1 MASPLCCTSPDK
13 LSGKACHVDLRS
25 ITTAAALPFA
35 RLIVLSSILSVVACG
50 SGDSGS
56 EASGGLESLGAGDG
70 TSVTDSSSGN
80 AVSANSDDNNTT
92 TSPIVFDNSIFG
104 SVSTADFFGK
114 SLEVDLEEPVAGGP
128 PTQPKNLHV
137 NLLGNDWVELDWA
150 PSNDDGQV
158 VAYRIYR
165 NDGVVYTVET
175 TEGNAAVQSSRTL
188 RDYWQTTTFIDCNF
202 THVRACDQPG
212 FTPAVGSTHSYT
224 VTAVDDAGNESQR
237 SQSVEV
243 SLHPEQGGR
252 IAKFADPY
260 IDSNDNFQFQT
271 DLSNTANFIDQFELI
286 WSDEFDQ
293 DTLDDTK
300 WTTSLT
306 WRQEDQNIIN
316 GEMQYFV
323 DTQTNPDF
331 GYNPFI
337 LNGETLTISAIRT
350 PPELIDKALG
360 QPFLSGALSTHELR
374 SGQNDSNG
382 NLIADKFGTT
392 YGYVEGRLRVG
403 QKSGMLTSFYLFRRW
418 AAEHSPEIDIIEYL
432 GDNPFGDEK
441 AFQTYH
447 YRDVT
452 HQNTLST
459 PTMVYPREGGALAER
474 QDLAGFH
481 NYSVL
486 WEPNLVIWYIN
497 GREIQ
502 RLTGPQISRQSMN
515 VILYLVTGS
524 AWAPRPADDANF
536 PFEIEI
542 DYVRAYKRKPWQGG

>member
-1 MASPLCCTSPDK
+1 MVSPLRCREAVNPH
-13 LSGKACHVDLRS
+13 GE
-25 ITTAAALPFA
+25 TTCFRQRQLPAVLPFA
-35 RLIVLSSILSVVACG
+35 RLIVVSSIFSVVACG
-50 SGDSGS
+50 GDSSGPDS
-56 EASGGLESLGAGDG
+56 LPDAQQASVNTSTTGDSVSLD
-70 TSVTDSSSGN
+70 SGN
-80 AVSANSDDNNTT
+80 NSNLDTA
-92 TSPIVFDNSIFG
+92 PIVFDNSIFG

-114 SLEVDLEEPVAGGP
+114 SLEVDLEEPVPGGP

-158 VAYRIYR
+158 VAYRVYR
-165 NDGVVYTVET
+165 DDGVMYTVESI
-175 TEGNAAVQSSRTL
+175 EGNAHVQSSRTL
-188 RDYWQTTTFIDCNF
+188 RDYWKTTTFIDCNF
-202 THVRACDQPG
+202 THVRLCDQQG
-212 FTPAVGSTHSYT
+212 YVPAVGSTHSYQ
-224 VTAVDDAGNESQR
+224 VTAVDEIGNESQR
-237 SQSVEV
+237 SNSVQV
-243 SLHPEQGGR
+243 TLHPEQGGG

-286 WSDEFDQ
+286 WSDEFDE
-293 DTLDDTK
+293 DTLDASK

-323 DTQTNPDF
+323 DIQSQPDF

-350 PPELIDKALG
+350 PPELIDRALG

-392 YGYVEGRLRVG
+392 YGYVEGSLRVG
-403 QKSGMLTSFYLFRRW
+403 QESGMLTSFYLFRRW

-452 HQNTLST
+452 YQNTLST
-459 PTMVYPREGGALAER
+459 PTMVYPRESGTLAEQ

-486 WEPNLVIWYIN
+486 WEPNLVIWYID
-497 GREIQ
+497 GKEIQ

-515 VILYLVTGS
+515 IILYLVTGS
-524 AWAPRPADDANF
+524 AWAPRPADDASF

>member
-1 MASPLCCTSPDK
+1 MVSPLRCREAVNPH
-13 LSGKACHVDLRS
+13 GE
-25 ITTAAALPFA
+25 TTCFRQRQLPAVLPFA
-35 RLIVLSSILSVVACG
+35 RLIVVSSIFSVVACG
-50 SGDSGS
+50 GDSSGPDS
-56 EASGGLESLGAGDG
+56 LPDAQQASVNTSTTGDSVSLD
-70 TSVTDSSSGN
+70 SGN
-80 AVSANSDDNNTT
+80 SSNVDTA
-92 TSPIVFDNSIFG
+92 PIVFDNSIFG

-114 SLEVDLEEPVAGGP
+114 SLEVDLEEPVPGGP

-158 VAYRIYR
+158 VAYRVYR
-165 NDGVVYTVET
+165 DDGVMYTVESI
-175 TEGNAAVQSSRTL
+175 EGNAHVQSSRTL
-188 RDYWQTTTFIDCNF
+188 RDYWKTTTFIDCNF
-202 THVRACDQPG
+202 THVRLCDQQG
-212 FTPAVGSTHSYT
+212 YVPAVGSTHSYQ
-224 VTAVDDAGNESQR
+224 VTAVDEIGNESQR
-237 SQSVEV
+237 SNSVQV
-243 SLHPEQGGR
+243 TLHPEQGGG

-286 WSDEFDQ
+286 WSDEFDE
-293 DTLDDTK
+293 DTLDASK

-323 DTQTNPDF
+323 DIQSQPDF

-350 PPELIDKALG
+350 PPELIDRALG

-392 YGYVEGRLRVG
+392 YGYVEGSLRVG
-403 QKSGMLTSFYLFRRW
+403 QESGMLTSFYLFRRW

-452 HQNTLST
+452 YQNTLST
-459 PTMVYPREGGALAER
+459 PTMVYPRESGTLAEQ

-486 WEPNLVIWYIN
+486 WEPNLVIWYID
-497 GREIQ
+497 GKEIQ

-515 VILYLVTGS
+515 IILYLVTGS
-524 AWAPRPADDANF
+524 AWAPRPADDASF

>member
-35 RLIVLSSILSVVACG
+35 RLIVVSSILSVVACG

-56 EASGGLESLGAGDG
+56 EASDGLESLGAGDG
-70 TSVTDSSSGN
+70 TSVTGSSSGN

-271 DLSNTANFIDQFELI
+271 DLSNTANFIYQFELI